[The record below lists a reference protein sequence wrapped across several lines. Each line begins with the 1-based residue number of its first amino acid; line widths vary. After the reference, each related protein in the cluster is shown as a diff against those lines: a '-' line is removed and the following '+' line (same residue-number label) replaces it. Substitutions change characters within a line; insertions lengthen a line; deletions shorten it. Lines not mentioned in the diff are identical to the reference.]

1 MTCQFIIIII
11 EIGIAA
17 NVYFVIRWSFG
28 ILCYEIVTL
37 GDTPYPDVSVDE
49 LLDHLKSGKRLKKPD
64 TCSDEL

>member
-1 MTCQFIIIII
+1 MFTRKVRIS
-11 EIGIAA
+11 A
-17 NVYFVIRWSFG
+17 NVFFFFFVNRWSFG

-49 LLDHLKSGKRLKKPD
+49 LLEHLKSGKRLKKPD